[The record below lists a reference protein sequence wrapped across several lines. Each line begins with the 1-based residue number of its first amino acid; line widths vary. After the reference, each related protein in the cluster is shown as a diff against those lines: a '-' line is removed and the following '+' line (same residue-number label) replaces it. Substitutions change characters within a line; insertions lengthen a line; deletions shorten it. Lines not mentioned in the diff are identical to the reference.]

1 MSHEARIFIGQ
12 DQQIIRSDPL
22 QRVVIFVSMAGNT
35 LGSHLRLTTFG
46 ESHGNSI
53 GGIIDGL
60 PAGVEIDSEA
70 VAFELSRRK
79 PGQSK
84 LTTSRS
90 ESDQVEWLSGLWQG
104 KTTGSP
110 LAFRIANKDARSQ
123 DYDKMQDVYR
133 PGHADRTYQEK
144 YGIRDPRGGGRS
156 SARETANWVVAG
168 AIARHLLPSTLK
180 CIAYVDQVGTIHA
193 PALSTTPD
201 AAKVEAHSVRC
212 PDEAT
217 AQKMQELIERTKKKG
232 DSVGGAIRCVVTAA
246 PAGLGEPVFGKLPA
260 RLGAALF
267 SLNAVKGVE
276 FGSGFQAA
284 SMFGSTHNDTY
295 DAKGEPI
302 SNHAGGSLGG
312 LSTGAPIEFRVA
324 FKPTSTIGKSQQ
336 TIDRSGQVVQL
347 EAKGR
352 HDPCVVPRAVP
363 IVEALTLF
371 TLADL
376 YLISKTDRL

>member
-1 MSHEARIFIGQ
+1 
-12 DQQIIRSDPL
+12 
-22 QRVVIFVSMAGNT
+22 MAGNT
-35 LGSHLRLTTFG
+35 LGRHLRLTTFG

-60 PAGVEIDSEA
+60 PAGVEIDTEA

-84 LTTSRS
+84 LTTARR
-90 ESDQVEWLSGLWQG
+90 ESDEVEWLSGLWEG

-110 LAFRIANKDARSQ
+110 LAFRIANKDARPK
-123 DYDKMQDVYR
+123 DYGNMQDVYR

-168 AIARHLLPSTLK
+168 AIAGHLLPSELK
-180 CIAYVDQVGTIHA
+180 CIAYVDQVGTIYA
-193 PALSTTPD
+193 PALSTPD
-201 AAKVEAHSVRC
+201 TTEIEAHPVRC
-212 PDEAT
+212 PHAET
-217 AQKMQELIERTKKKG
+217 AQEMEALIKATMEKG

-260 RLGAALF
+260 RLGAAMF

-284 SMFGSTHNDTY
+284 SMFGSAHNDTY
-295 DAKGEPI
+295 DAGGLPV